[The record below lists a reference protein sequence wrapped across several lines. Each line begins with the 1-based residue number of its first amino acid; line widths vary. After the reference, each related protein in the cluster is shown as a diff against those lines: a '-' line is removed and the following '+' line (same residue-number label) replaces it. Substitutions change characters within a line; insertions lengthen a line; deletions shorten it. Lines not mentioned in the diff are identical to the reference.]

1 MRSCIS
7 ALQQTSGFDSRLI
20 SLLYVGT
27 PLVYFMLAAPHG
39 DRCRPH
45 RRGPH
50 VSRRPYIPAR
60 SVWLLVARS
69 LGAVAPVVC
78 VVLLGAYYAAT
89 DGVLAAL
96 ASARLPV
103 GLLGTGLAVI
113 ATATNLARVL
123 ASLVFGFAW
132 TRWGHETALV
142 LFTLGLC
149 AALALAFRQL
159 TPGQRRGV
167 KGLPVEGQT
176 RDRRRLWIFGTV
188 SVLAAAAVGAAM
200 ARAILNKEA
209 DEQSSLVQA
218 ERVLTS
224 PPDRPFIFFQS
235 LIPGRTWGR
244 IALASLASADGARYI
259 TDLACARVHFAGGR
273 GVCLVAELTPVP
285 SYTARIFNERFEPLF
300 AIPLTGPPSR
310 ARLSPDG
317 RWAAVTVFE
326 QGHSYADAG
335 FSTRT
340 TLLDTG
346 TGKPVTDL
354 EQFTIWRDGKRFHRV
369 DFNFWGVTF
378 RERQRSVFCD
388 VGLWGCLLPGRRKCR
403 GERSP
408 RHSWGRRMSV
418 AVARQR
424 PHRLQEAS
432 PAWIGV

>member
-1 MRSCIS
+1 
-7 ALQQTSGFDSRLI
+7 
-20 SLLYVGT
+20 
-27 PLVYFMLAAPHG
+27 
-39 DRCRPH
+39 
-45 RRGPH
+45 
-50 VSRRPYIPAR
+50 
-60 SVWLLVARS
+60 
-69 LGAVAPVVC
+69 
-78 VVLLGAYYAAT
+78 
-89 DGVLAAL
+89 
-96 ASARLPV
+96 
-103 GLLGTGLAVI
+103 
-113 ATATNLARVL
+113 
-123 ASLVFGFAW
+123 
-132 TRWGHETALV
+132 
-142 LFTLGLC
+142 
-149 AALALAFRQL
+149 
-159 TPGQRRGV
+159 
-167 KGLPVEGQT
+167 LPVEGQT
-176 RDRRRLWIFGTV
+176 RDRRHLWIFGTV
-188 SVLAAAAVGAAM
+188 CVLAAAAVGAAM

-285 SYTARIFNERFEPLF
+285 SYTARIFNERFEPLY

-378 RERQRSVFCD
+378 AKDSDRFFATLGSGDVFYL
-388 VGLWGCLLPGRRKCR
+388 VEG
-403 GERSP
+403 
-408 RHSWGRRMSV
+408 SV
-418 AVARQR
+418 AAKEARVVLSGVECPSLSPDNARIAFKKRVRRGLAFEWELWLLELATMAQR
-424 PHRLQEAS
+424 PLAGEARSIDDQVEWLDDTHVIYQFPSTDGNNIWRVTTADSRQAERFVSDAWS
-432 PAWIGV
+432 PAVVR